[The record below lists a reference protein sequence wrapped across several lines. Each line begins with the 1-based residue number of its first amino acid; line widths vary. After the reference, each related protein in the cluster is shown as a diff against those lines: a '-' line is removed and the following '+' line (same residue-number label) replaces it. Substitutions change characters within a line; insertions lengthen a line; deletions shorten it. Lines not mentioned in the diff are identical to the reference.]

1 MKYDE
6 GWVQGKCDKY
16 DYMIAAF
23 SGAAVGIIDIFFVG
37 APGSSSLCNFT
48 DEQTDKLVKK
58 FAKSVGWKPREDKS
72 ENVKSAIGYLEKK
85 FKINYEQAKNKYCA
99 TLKNIISYNSE
110 YDATEVLS
118 RIRK

>member
-37 APGSSSLCNFT
+37 SPGNSTLCNFT
-48 DEQTDKLVKK
+48 DKQADKLVMK
-58 FAKSVGWKPREDKS
+58 FLANNDI
-72 ENVKSAIGYLEKK
+72 N
-85 FKINYEQAKNKYCA
+85 FKE
-99 TLKNIISYNSE
+99 L
-110 YDATEVLS
+110 
-118 RIRK
+118 